1 MRFFLIGVILLSLSA
16 CAPPMRSQEMMPQF
30 DFYDSLKENK
40 YEDNIYIRNVEVAK
54 GVGGASPVTPE
65 EYRQALVFAFRQADL
80 YEKQEEAEYSLDA
93 HMTEMDQPLM
103 GFNMTVTAKAD
114 YSLYSISNNNLVFK
128 ESVSVP
134 CTKGLGDAF
143 DGGQRLRLTSGCAVG
158 ENITHLIK
166 VISKK

>member
-1 MRFFLIGVILLSLSA
+1 MRFLLMGLVLLSLSA
-16 CAPPMRSQEMMPQF
+16 CAAPMQSQEMMPQF
-30 DFYDSLKENK
+30 DFYDSIKENK
-40 YEDNIYIRNVEVAK
+40 YEDNIYIRNVEVAE
-54 GVGGASPVTPE
+54 GVGGASPVAPE

-80 YEKQEEAEYSLDA
+80 YEKQGEAQYVLDA
-93 HMTEMDQPLM
+93 YMTEMDQPFM

-114 YSLYSISNNNLVFK
+114 YSLYNKSNNNLVFQ

-134 CTKGLGDAF
+134 CTKGIGDAF
-143 DGGQRLRLTSGCAVG
+143 DGAQRLRLTSGCAVG